1 MVNFP
6 NALQPPPSGITLPD
20 RFVPLTQPTGGSGG
34 NTAASVPAAP
44 ARTTGANDTSAS
56 GTPSSAV
63 SAADNNNS
71 SSASSLSATSP
82 DVSAINVALP
92 ASNNTLLVDPNS
104 SVSQDPAAT
113 NVGQHVLNNQGE
125 VDGSAIGLGKTEQ
138 NPNALIDADNQGLS
152 PGAKAGAIAGTLVT
166 FFILVAIA
174 FVARKLHRSKAHQRQ
189 VERHSTIIERQR
201 SSSLTDHH
209 SDCIIHPHAH

>member
-6 NALQPPPSGITLPD
+6 NALQLPPAGITLPD

-34 NTAASVPAAP
+34 DTGASAATDP

-56 GTPSSAV
+56 V
-63 SAADNNNS
+63 SAANNNNNS
-71 SSASSLSATSP
+71 SSTSNPSASP

-92 ASNNTLLVDPNS
+92 PSNNTLLVDPNS
-104 SVSQDPAAT
+104 SVSGQDPAT

-138 NPNALIDADNQGLS
+138 NPNPLIDADNQGLS
-152 PGAKAGAIAGTLVT
+152 PGAKAGA
-166 FFILVAIA
+166 
-174 FVARKLHRSKAHQRQ
+174 SK
-189 VERHSTIIERQR
+189 
-201 SSSLTDHH
+201 SSF
-209 SDCIIHPHAH
+209 PF